1 MLTPELHPWQE
12 GPVGLLRFAR
22 NTSRSADQLH
32 QLIAF
37 LILDIC
43 VETTMRTFLSLPDDI
58 APAKI
63 KYFERRKF
71 SEGTFHHLTRGL
83 EAACA
88 TPLVPTDLLRHVKYF
103 HDKRNQLYHQGGGI
117 TVAAGDVE
125 RYMRVAASLL
135 HQLLGV
141 EQEGAPT
148 SPGGTSSP
156 TVEQVARLGAELP
169 RHIEQ
174 FRGLINALF
183 ETIEP
188 RLVYPTTISR
198 LSTIATGI
206 DAVSFPRKLTDFRQ
220 LIESTIKDR
229 EIKTWLMDL
238 LADDIAVDSEQ
249 TLENSQFLMEACVLP
264 ESDQEVGPRRVR
276 GAVHPHAGSPA
287 RGRGVQ
293 GLSPRKAKTR
303 GRSIERVSRTPQ
315 DVRDCGAHLAD
326 DDVVGPVA
334 QRVPDK
340 VRDRDPLVAKAARLE
355 TQFNSSSVKA
365 RPPKRW
371 MVSAPLGAASGLQM
385 ATREPSASRASRSG
399 VVAESGPRGRAS
411 GWRPGP
417 RRPCKGVSKA
427 STAKILTD
435 QGSQRQSLGGLKCSM
450 VTHMKRRVCAGNL
463 TGVLAS

>member
-117 TVAAGDVE
+117 TVAVGDVE

-183 ETIEP
+183 EMIEP

-249 TLENSQFLMEACVLP
+249 TLKNSQFLMEACKDHYELYSLIAGVFFLP
-264 ESDQEVGPRRVR
+264 IG
-276 GAVHPHAGSPA
+276 
-287 RGRGVQ
+287 
-293 GLSPRKAKTR
+293 
-303 GRSIERVSRTPQ
+303 
-315 DVRDCGAHLAD
+315 DVRKDSVDRYDDISFLQQDDYCIMGIYTACVSFTGYIAHANGRMMFENPSLVERAKE
-326 DDVVGPVA
+326 VN
-334 QRVPDK
+334 DK
-340 VRDRDPLVAKAARLE
+340 MVDTIKRLSTLTKA
-355 TQFNSSSVKA
+355 
-365 RPPKRW
+365 
-371 MVSAPLGAASGLQM
+371 
-385 ATREPSASRASRSG
+385 
-399 VVAESGPRGRAS
+399 
-411 GWRPGP
+411 
-417 RRPCKGVSKA
+417 
-427 STAKILTD
+427 
-435 QGSQRQSLGGLKCSM
+435 
-450 VTHMKRRVCAGNL
+450 
-463 TGVLAS
+463 

>member
-117 TVAAGDVE
+117 TVAVGDVE

-220 LIESTIKDR
+220 LIES
-229 EIKTWLMDL
+229 
-238 LADDIAVDSEQ
+238 
-249 TLENSQFLMEACVLP
+249 CY
-264 ESDQEVGPRRVR
+264 
-276 GAVHPHAGSPA
+276 
-287 RGRGVQ
+287 
-293 GLSPRKAKTR
+293 
-303 GRSIERVSRTPQ
+303 
-315 DVRDCGAHLAD
+315 
-326 DDVVGPVA
+326 
-334 QRVPDK
+334 
-340 VRDRDPLVAKAARLE
+340 
-355 TQFNSSSVKA
+355 
-365 RPPKRW
+365 
-371 MVSAPLGAASGLQM
+371 
-385 ATREPSASRASRSG
+385 
-399 VVAESGPRGRAS
+399 
-411 GWRPGP
+411 
-417 RRPCKGVSKA
+417 
-427 STAKILTD
+427 
-435 QGSQRQSLGGLKCSM
+435 
-450 VTHMKRRVCAGNL
+450 
-463 TGVLAS
+463 

>member
-1 MLTPELHPWQE
+1 M
-12 GPVGLLRFAR
+12 GLLRFAR

-188 RLVYPTTISR
+188 RLAVSPR
-198 LSTIATGI
+198 LRASIPRSPSSLKTSCCTAACLLLSLFGIETNTGI
-206 DAVSFPRKLTDFRQ
+206 NMKP
-220 LIESTIKDR
+220 
-229 EIKTWLMDL
+229 
-238 LADDIAVDSEQ
+238 
-249 TLENSQFLMEACVLP
+249 P
-264 ESDQEVGPRRVR
+264 
-276 GAVHPHAGSPA
+276 
-287 RGRGVQ
+287 
-293 GLSPRKAKTR
+293 TR
-303 GRSIERVSRTPQ
+303 
-315 DVRDCGAHLAD
+315 C
-326 DDVVGPVA
+326 
-334 QRVPDK
+334 
-340 VRDRDPLVAKAARLE
+340 
-355 TQFNSSSVKA
+355 
-365 RPPKRW
+365 
-371 MVSAPLGAASGLQM
+371 
-385 ATREPSASRASRSG
+385 
-399 VVAESGPRGRAS
+399 
-411 GWRPGP
+411 
-417 RRPCKGVSKA
+417 
-427 STAKILTD
+427 
-435 QGSQRQSLGGLKCSM
+435 
-450 VTHMKRRVCAGNL
+450 
-463 TGVLAS
+463 